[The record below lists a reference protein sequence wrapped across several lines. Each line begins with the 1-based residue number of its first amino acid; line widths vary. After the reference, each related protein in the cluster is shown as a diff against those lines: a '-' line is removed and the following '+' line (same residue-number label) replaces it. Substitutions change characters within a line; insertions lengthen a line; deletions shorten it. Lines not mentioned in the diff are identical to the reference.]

1 METAYNFDR
10 GLHRPSRIVPSVEAA
25 SHRPVET
32 APASASIFADGADG
46 RDRAVPAMPVQ
57 TFRDLALDC
66 PFSTRD
72 LAAALWVDGPAAAV
86 ERGSASAV
94 RPPALRQRRRTRYVF
109 RFLAISVGDARGA

>member
-1 METAYNFDR
+1 
-10 GLHRPSRIVPSVEAA
+10 
-25 SHRPVET
+25 
-32 APASASIFADGADG
+32 
-46 RDRAVPAMPVQ
+46 MPVQ